1 MKPIRQDTYKDTLD
15 RKAISFEITS
25 INPQRPISDQL
36 FPFQKRIVEWALERG
51 RCAIFAD
58 CGLGKTLMQLEWA
71 SHIPGDVLIL
81 TPLAVASQTKRE
93 SDKFGYSAE
102 VSRDGEK
109 KGQITITNYHQ
120 LHRFDPSDFAGV
132 VLDESSILKNY
143 TGKTRDAIIDAFCAT
158 KYKLACTATPA
169 PNDHMELGNHAE
181 FLGAMTRTEM
191 LATFFTHDGG
201 ETSKWRVKGHAR
213 DDFWRWCGTWAV
225 MCTNPSDL
233 GQAFDMPGYVLPDL
247 QIHQHIV
254 DTDYSEEGEL
264 FPEATTLTDMRGARR
279 ASMPARIDAA
289 ASLVSDSDEPWI
301 IWCELND
308 ESTQVARAITDAV
321 EVAGSHDN
329 DTKSKRMLGFG
340 DSKYRVLVTKPKIAG
355 FGMNWQHCAH
365 VAFIGLSHS
374 YEQYYQAIRRCWRF
388 GQTRPVNV
396 HIFTSSPEM
405 ATVRNIERKKQ
416 QADEMGRE
424 MIKHM
429 GSMEATGG
437 LTSTQ
442 DEYSTSTTSGSGWDI
457 HLGDCVE
464 TLGSVDSDS
473 IDFSIFSPPFAS
485 LYTYSASTYD
495 MGNCKSHGQFFEQF
509 GFLVDQL
516 LRVTRPGRL
525 LSFHCMN
532 LPTSKS
538 RDGYI
543 GISDFRGALIRAFI
557 DKGWIFHSEVTIWK
571 DPVVAMQR
579 TKALGLLYKQLR
591 KDSCMSRQG
600 IPDYLV
606 TMRKPGENPNRAT
619 KTHEGFPVGLW
630 QKFASPVWMDID
642 PSDTLQHRS
651 ARENEDERH
660 ICPLQLGVIRRAVA
674 LWTNPGDLILSPF
687 AGIGSEG
694 VVALEMDRRFI
705 GMELKKSYYDQAC
718 SNLASCDLRQLSLWD
733 I

>member
-1 MKPIRQDTYKDTLD
+1 
-15 RKAISFEITS
+15 
-25 INPQRPISDQL
+25 
-36 FPFQKRIVEWALERG
+36 
-51 RCAIFAD
+51 
-58 CGLGKTLMQLEWA
+58 
-71 SHIPGDVLIL
+71 
-81 TPLAVASQTKRE
+81 
-93 SDKFGYSAE
+93 
-102 VSRDGEK
+102 
-109 KGQITITNYHQ
+109 
-120 LHRFDPSDFAGV
+120 

-289 ASLVSDSDEPWI
+289 ASLVIDSDEPWI

-308 ESTQVARAITDAV
+308 ESTQIARAITDAV

-329 DTKSKRMLGFG
+329 DTKSERMLGFG

-355 FGMNWQHCAH
+355 FGMNWQHCAN

-388 GQTRPVNV
+388 GQARPVNV

-429 GSMEATGG
+429 GSMEAT
-437 LTSTQ
+437 
-442 DEYSTSTTSGSGWDI
+442 
-457 HLGDCVE
+457 
-464 TLGSVDSDS
+464 
-473 IDFSIFSPPFAS
+473 
-485 LYTYSASTYD
+485 
-495 MGNCKSHGQFFEQF
+495 
-509 GFLVDQL
+509 
-516 LRVTRPGRL
+516 
-525 LSFHCMN
+525 
-532 LPTSKS
+532 
-538 RDGYI
+538 
-543 GISDFRGALIRAFI
+543 
-557 DKGWIFHSEVTIWK
+557 
-571 DPVVAMQR
+571 
-579 TKALGLLYKQLR
+579 
-591 KDSCMSRQG
+591 
-600 IPDYLV
+600 
-606 TMRKPGENPNRAT
+606 
-619 KTHEGFPVGLW
+619 
-630 QKFASPVWMDID
+630 
-642 PSDTLQHRS
+642 
-651 ARENEDERH
+651 
-660 ICPLQLGVIRRAVA
+660 
-674 LWTNPGDLILSPF
+674 
-687 AGIGSEG
+687 
-694 VVALEMDRRFI
+694 
-705 GMELKKSYYDQAC
+705 
-718 SNLASCDLRQLSLWD
+718 
-733 I
+733 